1 MLLEISGKAR
11 QRISEFHTKH
21 PRRDYLKVCSKS
33 GREEVSS
40 VQCEDGNS

>member
-1 MLLEISGKAR
+1 MLEISEKVR

-21 PRRDYLKVCSKS
+21 PRKDYLKVCPKS

-40 VQCEDGNS
+40 VQYEDGNS